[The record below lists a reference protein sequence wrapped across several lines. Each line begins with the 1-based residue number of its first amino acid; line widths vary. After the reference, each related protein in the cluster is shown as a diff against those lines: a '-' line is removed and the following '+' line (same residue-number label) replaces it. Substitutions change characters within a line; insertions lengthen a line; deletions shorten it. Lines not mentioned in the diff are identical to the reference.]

1 MFVYITCGCGYNFIM
16 VKPVGFLNGLGEAVI
31 FNSLRKSSLKWFGT
45 IRFVVITAAYR
56 RGNHNENEILIHDQ
70 GNRSWSLYHLN
81 VNGSDVNISKGRV
94 MVCLILS
101 RIKKY
106 YTYSMNRLKNS
117 TFCRRGY
124 ISKNDYLRQPCKYL
138 DDLIKNEFGQ

>member
-16 VKPVGFLNGLGEAVI
+16 VKPVWFLNGLGEAVI
-31 FNSLRKSSLKWFGT
+31 FNSLRKLSLKWFGT

-81 VNGSDVNISKGRV
+81 VNGSDVKISKSRV
-94 MVCLILS
+94 MDYILMLS
-101 RIKKY
+101 RMKKS
-106 YTYSMNRLKNS
+106 YTYSINGLRNLI
-117 TFCRRGY
+117 FCRRGY
-124 ISKNDYLRQPCKYL
+124 FSKRIVQFSNVSRVSTLMT
-138 DDLIKNEFGQ
+138 